1 MFLPE
6 RYLTHYLNTRSAFT
20 PYGKIFRPSVEL
32 SPDDFYQ
39 SPLTDEPQV
48 KHEARHE
55 RRKASEPIVGVSESS
70 DENVDNILDIN
81 DNISLHKIVEKL
93 NKNSE

>member
-1 MFLPE
+1 MFLSE
-6 RYLTHYLNTRSAFT
+6 RYLTHYLNTRSTFT
-20 PYGKIFRPSVEL
+20 PYGKIFRPSAEL
-32 SPDDFYQ
+32 SPDNFYQ
-39 SPLTDEPQV
+39 SPLTDEQQV

-55 RRKASEPIVGVSESS
+55 RRKASGPVVSVSESN

-81 DNISLHKIVEKL
+81 DNISLDKIVEKL